1 MNDDICDCGNIGF
14 VFEKY
19 ANIWQLV
26 CSNCG
31 EILIPF
37 VKEEVK
43 RKMDIAITNSNEE
56 IKKFYPDQYKEIINI
71 KIQLEDMK
79 FRVDNK

>member
-1 MNDDICDCGNIGF
+1 MNDETCDCGNTGF
-14 VFEKY
+14 IFEKY
-19 ANIWQLV
+19 SNVWQLV

-31 EILIPF
+31 EVLIPF

-43 RKMDIAITNSNEE
+43 RKMDIALINSNEE